1 MLKQVKVLLCFSLEM
16 PAEQLML
23 RMLSAKTSIPL
34 QNLRKGDMDDNQWS
48 NLTSAFEDLNYKKT
62 FLLMMV
68 VL

>member
-1 MLKQVKVLLCFSLEM
+1 M

-23 RMLSAKTSIPL
+23 RMLAAKTSIPL

-48 NLTSAFEDLNYKKT
+48 NLNVAFENLSKKN

-68 VL
+68 EV